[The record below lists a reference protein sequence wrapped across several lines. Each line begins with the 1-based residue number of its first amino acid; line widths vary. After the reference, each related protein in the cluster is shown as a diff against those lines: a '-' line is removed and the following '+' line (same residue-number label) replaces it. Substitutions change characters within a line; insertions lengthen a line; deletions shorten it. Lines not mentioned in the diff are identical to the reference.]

1 MVLLDIVAPIFGVV
15 LAGYAMARGRLLSPE
30 GVRGISDFV
39 FYAAIPALLF
49 RTMASAHTPAGA
61 DLALIATYLLAC
73 ALVFGASMLA
83 TGALFRDGV
92 QERGVLAMGAA
103 FSNSVQLGI
112 PLVLQAFGD
121 AGLVQLML
129 IVSFHSATLITL
141 ATVVIEGAREGGR
154 SQRPPRLA
162 LARGLALAAR
172 SIVTNPIILA
182 MFAGIACA
190 ALGWSLPGPVDR
202 FVALI
207 AGGSAACALFAM
219 GASLAQFKLGGRLG
233 ESAVVGVLKLLALPA
248 VTWALGRF
256 AFALAPLP
264 LAVATVCAGLPSGV
278 NVFILAQRYG
288 VAVERSVNLIVLSTL
303 ASLLTLSVLLAIFA
317 PR

>member
-1 MVLLDIVAPIFGVV
+1 MVLLDVVAPIFGVV
-15 LAGYAMARGRLLSPE
+15 LVGYAMARLRLISPE

-49 RTMASAHTPAGA
+49 RTMATAHTPAGA
-61 DLALIATYLLAC
+61 DLALIACYLVSC
-73 ALVFGASMLA
+73 ALVFGASLLA

-92 QERGVLAMGAA
+92 AERAVLAMGAA

-129 IVSFHSATLITL
+129 IISFHSATLITL
-141 ATVVIEGAREGGR
+141 ATVVIEGAREDGRPRHSLGR
-154 SQRPPRLA
+154 SLA
-162 LARGLALAAR
+162 LAGR
-172 SIVTNPIILA
+172 SIVTNPIIIA
-182 MFAGIACA
+182 MFAGIGCA
-190 ALGWSLPGPVDR
+190 TAGWSLPGPLDR
-202 FVALI
+202 FVVLI
-207 AGGSAACALFAM
+207 GGPSAAAALFAM
-219 GASLAQFKLGGRLG
+219 GASLAQFKLGGHLA
-233 ESAVVGVLKLLALPA
+233 ESAVVAVFKLFALPA
-248 VTWALGRF
+248 ITWLLGRF
-256 AFALAPLP
+256 AFGLAPLP
-264 LAVATVCAGLPSGV
+264 LAIATVCAALPSGI

-303 ASLLTLSVLLAIFA
+303 ASLVTLSVLLALFA

>member
-49 RTMASAHTPAGA
+49 RTMASAPVPGGA
-61 DLALIATYLLAC
+61 DLALVATYLLAC
-73 ALVFGASMLA
+73 VLVFGASMLA
-83 TGALFRDGV
+83 TGVLFRDGV
-92 QERGVLAMGAA
+92 PERAVLAMGAA

-112 PLVLQAFGD
+112 PLVLQVFGD

-141 ATVVIEGAREGGR
+141 ATVVIESGRAGGR
-154 SQRPPRLA
+154 PHRSLGRSLGRS
-162 LARGLALAAR
+162 LALAAR
-172 SIVTNPIILA
+172 SIATNPIILA
-182 MFAGIACA
+182 IFAGLGCSA
-190 ALGWSLPGPVDR
+190 AGWSLPGPADR

-207 AGGSAACALFAM
+207 GAGGASAALFAM
-219 GASLAQFKLGGRLG
+219 GASLAQFKLGGHLS
-233 ESAVVGVLKLLALPA
+233 ESAVVTVLKLVALPA
-248 VTWALGRF
+248 VTWLLGRF
-256 AFALAPLP
+256 VFALAPLP
-264 LAVATVCAGLPSGV
+264 LAVATVCAALPSGV

-303 ASLLTLSVLLAIFA
+303 ASLVSVSLLLAIFA

>member
-15 LAGYAMARGRLLSPE
+15 LAGYAMARSRLLSPE

-49 RTMASAHTPAGA
+49 RTMATAHTPAGA

-73 ALVFGASMLA
+73 ALVFGASLLA

-92 QERGVLAMGAA
+92 QERAVLAMGAA

-141 ATVVIEGAREGGR
+141 ATVVIEGARDGGR
-154 SQRPPRLA
+154 PSKSFA
-162 LARGLALAAR
+162 LAVR

-182 MFAGIACA
+182 MFAGIGSA

-207 AGGSAACALFAM
+207 ASGSAACALFAM
-219 GASLAQFKLGGRLG
+219 GASLAQFRLGGRLG
-233 ESAVVGVLKLLALPA
+233 ESAVVGVFKLLALPA
-248 VTWALGRF
+248 VTWLIGRF
-256 AFALAPLP
+256 VFALAPLP

-303 ASLLTLSVLLAIFA
+303 ASLVTVSVLLAIFA

>member
-49 RTMASAHTPAGA
+49 RTMATAHTPAGA
-61 DLALIATYLLAC
+61 DLALIATYLLSC
-73 ALVFGASMLA
+73 ALVFGASLRV
-83 TGALFRDGV
+83 TGALFRDGI
-92 QERGVLAMGAA
+92 QERAVLAMGAA

-154 SQRPPRLA
+154 PSKSIA
-162 LARGLALAAR
+162 LAVR

-182 MFAGIACA
+182 MFAGIGSA
-190 ALGWSLPGPVDR
+190 AMGWSLPGPLDR
-202 FVALI
+202 FVQLI
-207 AGGSAACALFAM
+207 AGASASCALFAM

-233 ESAVVGVLKLLALPA
+233 ESAVVSVLKLLALPA
-248 VTWALGRF
+248 VTWLLGRYV
-256 AFALAPLP
+256 FALAPLP
-264 LAVATVCAGLPSGV
+264 LAIATVCAGLPSGV

-303 ASLLTLSVLLAIFA
+303 ASLVTLSVLLAIFA